1 VVEYCC
7 FNGEAFPRF
16 DFIQYDQHA
25 LSYVLVQVTMNVPL
39 TQVKLLR
46 TIQMETRTRTRT
58 CVCVNAASVPDLR
71 MGKLGEIRGC
81 TRATTTREPLNI
93 SAKKTAIKAIVGAF
107 NNKNNT
113 SDWS

>member
-1 VVEYCC
+1 
-7 FNGEAFPRF
+7 
-16 DFIQYDQHA
+16 
-25 LSYVLVQVTMNVPL
+25 
-39 TQVKLLR
+39 
-46 TIQMETRTRTRT
+46 
-58 CVCVNAASVPDLR
+58 VNAASVPDLR